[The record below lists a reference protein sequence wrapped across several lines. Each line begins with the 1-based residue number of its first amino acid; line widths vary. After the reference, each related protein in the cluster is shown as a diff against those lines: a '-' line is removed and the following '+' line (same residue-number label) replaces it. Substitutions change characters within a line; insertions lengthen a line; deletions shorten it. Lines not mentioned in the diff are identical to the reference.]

1 MRSKMKK
8 KNGHRTVT
16 GQFSIPP
23 PSWKNEGYLGKGHN
37 ILRQDVNTALEMP
50 VACNFFWLSQQKT
63 YASQLRCITCS
74 WCVVI
79 YFLLLYR
86 GYISKAA
93 LNWNKIEEAHTA
105 SYCWEENFMRSKW
118 SANCNLMGVGGLS

>member
-1 MRSKMKK
+1 MKK
-8 KNGHRTVT
+8 KNGHMTVT

-23 PSWKNEGYLGKGHN
+23 PSWKNEGHLGKGH

-63 YASQLRCITCS
+63 SPTLHTAKVYHVFLMCS
-74 WCVVI
+74 HI
-79 YFLLLYR
+79 LSLFYR

-93 LNWNKIEEAHTA
+93 LN
-105 SYCWEENFMRSKW
+105 
-118 SANCNLMGVGGLS
+118 